1 MQLPM
6 ILKKPQR
13 IKLKKTHKI
22 EIFIRLWGM
31 WNGKE
36 GEWLNKID
44 CVHIFM
50 RLYFN
55 TEISIGETKVM
66 KSCTVNTLVNTN
78 HCPQNLKKRYRLSLA
93 IVVPQSG
100 SHSHSGDRLFEW
112 PKLSK
117 KRTVNDK
124 WKHLRWNLQYH
135 IYTNLRFAVYP
146 KHVIILLNG
155 SVFFVSYLP
164 FNDYSTISTILKRFF
179 NVKLI
184 KSE

>member
-1 MQLPM
+1 
-6 ILKKPQR
+6 
-13 IKLKKTHKI
+13 
-22 EIFIRLWGM
+22 M
-31 WNGKE
+31 WNWKE
-36 GEWLNKID
+36 GEWLKKID

-117 KRTVNDK
+117 KKTVNDK

-146 KHVIILLNG
+146 KYVIILFEWKCIFCILFALQRLFDNFNHFKT
-155 SVFFVSYLP
+155 FFQCKT
-164 FNDYSTISTILKRFF
+164 D
-179 NVKLI
+179 
-184 KSE
+184 